1 MQRLST
7 GLRINSAKDDAAGLA
22 IANKL
27 SFQVGGLNQASDNST
42 HGVSLVQTAEGALT
56 EVHQMLQRMRELAV
70 QAANDTNT
78 PRDRQII
85 QREIDQLTEEVHM
98 MSQRTEF
105 NRMRVLAGEA
115 DRITRNFD
123 DHNLQGT
130 QVRNIVTTLY
140 ISEQVPAGHL
150 NYTIT
155 QIGKPAVLPV
165 TLTPNTNI
173 VINGT
178 YYAIGSSGSHN
189 DIIAGLESKG
199 IRLLANGNGGPND
212 FFLVSEM
219 AGSNQTITASG
230 FGTATGQDAII
241 EGLELYD
248 SLGNPINNTF
258 LASTSEGNQVFIR
271 GSRGEDI
278 RINIQVDFDPL
289 LGIFQVGTTSIPNI
303 GGAIAVIDNFPFD
316 RDFTDYT
323 AFSAGPPI
331 IPEGAG
337 RTHFTALAM
346 ALGIPNSIISG
357 WNSSLDAAAGI
368 AGELLGTAHADY
380 AAFLLELQDLANWD
394 GTAVG
399 ATQAGFDAILNPIK
413 DRLNARLA
421 ELSEMD
427 LSKEFRD
434 FGPLMLQVG
443 ANHNNSM
450 RVQIPKVNAETLGL
464 VEFVAGERRSLIS
477 YRSREGAEA
486 ALDVIDRAI
495 NTTAIV
501 RSRLGA
507 YQNRLESTIRSLDT
521 TAENTEQSRSRIQ
534 DANIAVESTRLAT
547 YNVMFQAAQAILSQ
561 ANQRPQQL
569 ISLLQ

>member
-1 MQRLST
+1 MVISHNVPALMTHLSMRRADRGLSQAMQRLST

-27 SFQVGGLNQASDNST
+27 NFQVGGLNQASDNAT

-56 EVHQMLQRMRELAV
+56 EVHEMLQRMRELAV
-70 QAANDTNT
+70 QATNDTNT
-78 PRDRQII
+78 PRDRIII
-85 QREIDQLTEEVHM
+85 QKEIDQVIEEIHLI
-98 MSQRTEF
+98 SQRTEF

-123 DHNLQGT
+123 DHNLQGNA
-130 QVRNIVTTLY
+130 VRNIVTTLY

-155 QIGKPAVLPV
+155 QIGEPAILPV
-165 TLTPNTNI
+165 TLTPGSNITINGMNFTIGAAPHTNI
-173 VINGT
+173 IE
-178 YYAIGSSGSHN
+178 
-189 DIIAGLESKG
+189 GLESMG
-199 IRLLANGNGGPND
+199 IRLLANGTGGAND

-230 FGTATGQDAII
+230 FGTATGRDAII
-241 EGLELYD
+241 EGLELFD
-248 SLGNPINNTF
+248 SLGNPIRNTF
-258 LASTSEGNQVFIR
+258 LASTAEGNQVFIK

-278 RINIQVDFDPL
+278 RLNIQVDFNP
-289 LGIFQVGTTSIPNI
+289 TT
-303 GGAIAVIDNFPFD
+303 G
-316 RDFTDYT
+316 
-323 AFSAGPPI
+323 
-331 IPEGAG
+331 
-337 RTHFTALAM
+337 
-346 ALGIPNSIISG
+346 
-357 WNSSLDAAAGI
+357 
-368 AGELLGTAHADY
+368 
-380 AAFLLELQDLANWD
+380 LLE
-394 GTAVG
+394 VG
-399 ATQAGFDAILNPIK
+399 GVSYPIQSGVPLTL
-413 DRLNARLA
+413 D
-421 ELSEMD
+421 M
-427 LSKEFRD
+427 SKEFRD
-434 FGPLMLQVG
+434 FGPLLLQIG

-464 VEFVAGERRSLIS
+464 IEFVAGERRSLIS
-477 YRSREGAEA
+477 YKSRQGADD
-486 ALDVIDRAI
+486 ALAVVDRAI
-495 NTTAIV
+495 NTTSIV

-507 YQNRLESTIRSLDT
+507 YQNRLESTIRSLDI